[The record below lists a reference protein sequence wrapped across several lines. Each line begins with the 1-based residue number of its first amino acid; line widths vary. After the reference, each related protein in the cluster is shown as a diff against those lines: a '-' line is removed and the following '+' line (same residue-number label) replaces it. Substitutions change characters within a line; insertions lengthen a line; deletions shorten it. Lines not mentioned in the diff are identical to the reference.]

1 MKFGKRKKR
10 PVEQRNPGN
19 LYLSLLVDVG
29 VSYNSALGEEAAKD
43 FFARQQVPR
52 WVMTRVLRGPQAR
65 RLTEREK
72 HGRPPGPPAGSGEP
86 DAPAVKN
93 PPGN

>member
-1 MKFGKRKKR
+1 MKFGKRKNR
-10 PVEQRNPGN
+10 PVDQRSPVN

-43 FFARQQVPR
+43 FFSRQQVPR

-72 HGRPPGPPAGSGEP
+72 HARPPGPTAGADPAAAPAG
-86 DAPAVKN
+86 KN